1 MPSMAKERA
10 AMIADGAVVTDST
23 VIALR
28 EEERT

>member
-1 MPSMAKERA
+1 MAKERA